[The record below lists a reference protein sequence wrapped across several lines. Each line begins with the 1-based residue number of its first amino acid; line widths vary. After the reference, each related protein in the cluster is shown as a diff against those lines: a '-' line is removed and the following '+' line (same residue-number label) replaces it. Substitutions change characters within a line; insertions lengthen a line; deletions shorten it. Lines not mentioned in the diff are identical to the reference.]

1 MRVSRFA
8 VSHYDITADIPATS
22 AYRRGQR
29 DAIRTLL
36 PAMIAASPRTSCSS
50 AARAFVVDVAD
61 IARAHAI
68 PCLLRLPG
76 SVICG
81 LLRGTYSTGL
91 ARELLAAG
99 RTRNGS
105 SPPPA
110 ISPSGPARW
119 DGRRRLIPN
128 AVDTERF
135 APRPKDPA
143 LLRQHGIPDTAL
155 VVAHLSNLKPIKQPL
170 DVVASARA
178 VLPQDPRLVY
188 LIVGDGPARRPM
200 EDACQQAGIQ
210 DRVRFTGWVDYPRVP
225 DYINLAD
232 LVVMPSADEGLARV
246 YLETQACGRVL
257 LASDIPAAREVV
269 VDGQTG
275 LLFRAGDLADLTA
288 TTLRAAAD
296 APLRAAIGRQAR
308 QHIEDQHRLPR
319 RRGPVRRAPGRT
331 GPRASPD
338 RRRRRAHAWPMT
350 RPPRVSRLVQQL
362 LAAALYFSG
371 VVALF
376 RSLGVRPPG
385 LLILRYHSI
394 GGAPCLRDPL
404 VVSPRH
410 FAGHVRYLHRTHAIV
425 SMKDVIAFIEV
436 GQPLPRGSMTPTYDD
451 GYRDNHDIALPILRH
466 YRCPA
471 TVFVV
476 VGVAARTGEPP
487 GPSRYWESLR
497 SASVPELRVAW
508 EGARS
513 GRRLDGRFDLRT
525 PETRNA
531 TYRTIKLWRP
541 SWTTIMVRRSLGGS
555 PRQTAR
561 TVMLQNS
568 RRPCSTGIR
577 SAAWRGPTSP
587 SGVTP

>member
-1 MRVSRFA
+1 MALDARPQSLSVLYVGGLPPHPGGAAISAAGLLTGLAALGHTVRALAPLTPESSGSDGGWLFADRHARVSRFA

-36 PAMIAASPRTSCSS
+36 PAMIAAEPPDVLFVGRET
-50 AARAFVVDVAD
+50 FVVDVAD

-76 SVICG
+76 SVTYG
-81 LLRGTYSTGL
+81 LLRGTYSAGL

-99 RTRNGS
+99 RTVQRMV
-105 SPPPA
+105 A
-110 ISPSGPARW
+110 PARHLAARARVLGW
-119 DGRRRLIPN
+119 DDVVVIPN

-135 APRPKDPA
+135 APRPKNPA

-188 LIVGDGPARRPM
+188 LILGDGPARRPM

-308 QHIEDQHRLPR
+308 QHIEDQHRLPDAVAR
-319 RRGPVRRAPGRT
+319 YA
-331 GPRASPD
+331 A
-338 RRRRRAHAWPMT
+338 
-350 RPPRVSRLVQQL
+350 L
-362 LAAALYFSG
+362 LAELAREHRPTAAG
-371 VVALF
+371 V
-376 RSLGVRPPG
+376 GP
-385 LLILRYHSI
+385 
-394 GGAPCLRDPL
+394 
-404 VVSPRH
+404 
-410 FAGHVRYLHRTHAIV
+410 
-425 SMKDVIAFIEV
+425 M
-436 GQPLPRGSMTPTYDD
+436 RG
-451 GYRDNHDIALPILRH
+451 R
-466 YRCPA
+466 
-471 TVFVV
+471 
-476 VGVAARTGEPP
+476 
-487 GPSRYWESLR
+487 
-497 SASVPELRVAW
+497 
-508 EGARS
+508 
-513 GRRLDGRFDLRT
+513 
-525 PETRNA
+525 
-531 TYRTIKLWRP
+531 
-541 SWTTIMVRRSLGGS
+541 
-555 PRQTAR
+555 
-561 TVMLQNS
+561 
-568 RRPCSTGIR
+568 
-577 SAAWRGPTSP
+577 
-587 SGVTP
+587 

>member
-1 MRVSRFA
+1 
-8 VSHYDITADIPATS
+8 
-22 AYRRGQR
+22 
-29 DAIRTLL
+29 
-36 PAMIAASPRTSCSS
+36 MI
-50 AARAFVVDVAD
+50 VAD

-99 RTRNGS
+99 RTVQRMV
-105 SPPPA
+105 A
-110 ISPSGPARW
+110 PARHLAVRARALGW
-119 DGRRRLIPN
+119 DDVVVIPN

-135 APRPKDPA
+135 APRPKNPA

-308 QHIEDQHRLPR
+308 QHIEDQRRLPE
-319 RRGPVRRAPGRT
+319 PWPGT
-331 GPRASPD
+331 PPSWPNWPASI
-338 RRRRRAHAWPMT
+338 A
-350 RPPRVSRLVQQL
+350 RPPPASGPCVADDAATTRL
-362 LAAALYFSG
+362 
-371 VVALF
+371 
-376 RSLGVRPPG
+376 PPG
-385 LLILRYHSI
+385 
-394 GGAPCLRDPL
+394 
-404 VVSPRH
+404 
-410 FAGHVRYLHRTHAIV
+410 
-425 SMKDVIAFIEV
+425 
-436 GQPLPRGSMTPTYDD
+436 
-451 GYRDNHDIALPILRH
+451 
-466 YRCPA
+466 A
-471 TVFVV
+471 T
-476 VGVAARTGEPP
+476 T
-487 GPSRYWESLR
+487 
-497 SASVPELRVAW
+497 
-508 EGARS
+508 S
-513 GRRLDGRFDLRT
+513 GRRPLLLGRGRAV
-525 PETRNA
+525 PQ
-531 TYRTIKLWRP
+531 LWSPPSRP
-541 SWTTIMVRRSLGGS
+541 AHPSLPQHRR
-555 PRQTAR
+555 
-561 TVMLQNS
+561 
-568 RRPCSTGIR
+568 CSVPAR
-577 SAAWRGPTSP
+577 SARRVATSLHR
-587 SGVTP
+587 SCTVSA